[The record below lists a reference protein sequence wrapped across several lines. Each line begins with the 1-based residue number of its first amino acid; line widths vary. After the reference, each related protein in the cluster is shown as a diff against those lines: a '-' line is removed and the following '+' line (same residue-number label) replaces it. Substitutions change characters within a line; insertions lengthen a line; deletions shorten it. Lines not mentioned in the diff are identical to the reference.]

1 MYKAIENLQYLILVL
16 LIIGQCVVGQSFFIG
31 QGVYF
36 IANLLLV
43 IRTFYLRRPISDKV
57 KDVSMLGITTGIILI
72 RIFA

>member
-72 RIFA
+72 RIFT

>member
-43 IRTFYLRRPISDKV
+43 IRTFYLHRPISDKV

-72 RIFA
+72 RIFT

>member
-1 MYKAIENLQYLILVL
+1 MYKTIENLQYLILVL

-72 RIFA
+72 RIFT

>member
-16 LIIGQCVVGQSFFIG
+16 LIIGQCVVGESFFIG

-43 IRTFYLRRPISDKV
+43 IRTFYLCRPISDKI
-57 KDVSMLGITTGIILI
+57 KDVAMLGITTGIILI
-72 RIFA
+72 RIFT

>member
-36 IANLLLV
+36 IANLLLI

-72 RIFA
+72 RIFT